1 MYENKSTSKIIYKD
15 LSYEVMGAVFD
26 VYNELGFG
34 FKEKY
39 YEDAI
44 AKEFDKRKI
53 SYNRQLAYKLA
64 YKGEVIGLYRFDFLV
79 ENKIIVELKQGNFYS
94 KQNYT
99 QTLQYLKA
107 SKIKLA
113 ILINIT
119 QQGVKYKRILNI
131 T

>member
-1 MYENKSTSKIIYKD
+1 MYENANKIIYKD
-15 LSYEVMGAVFD
+15 LSYEIMGAVFE
-26 VYNELGFG
+26 VYNNLGFG

-44 AKEFDKRKI
+44 AKEFDKRRIK
-53 SYNRQLAYKLA
+53 YKKQLACKLA

-79 ENKIIVELKQGNFYS
+79 EDKIIVELKQGTFYS

-131 T
+131 R